1 MEALDSLPLMI
12 IVQAFEVRKDLA
24 HSNLSEFSKQA
35 VKKSHQELGIVTPQN
50 TKIWNVTKIH

>member
-12 IVQAFEVRKDLA
+12 IVQAFELRKDLA

-50 TKIWNVTKIH
+50 TKF